1 MEGRGH
7 RTHRTHGTHR
17 TRALLGA
24 VALLCLA
31 PATVITAHAQVTAI
45 RGTVRDS
52 AGTPV
57 RSAQVS
63 VESASRVGFVDSGGH
78 FAITG
83 LKPGTYALVARR
95 IGWEPRT
102 QTVTVRD
109 GEQVSIDFVLRRL
122 PQALEA
128 VVVRAD
134 TICPRFTYAG
144 VLCRKAEGRGFM
156 MDRDDIAAKNAH
168 LREWIF
174 LGVPGM
180 TVEAVQG
187 RIVAKST
194 EGWRCVRRIV
204 NGGLRARD
212 APPPDV
218 NDLTAVEV
226 FHPEEIPPEYAHH
239 AWGTYGTKRF
249 PMQVRCTLIVYWTI
263 GPDDP

>member
-1 MEGRGH
+1 MARGH
-7 RTHRTHGTHR
+7 RTPRSSGT
-17 TRALLGA
+17 A
-24 VALLCLA
+24 
-31 PATVITAHAQVTAI
+31 VTACLVLLALGGASRATAQTATI

-52 AGTPV
+52 AGAPI
-57 RSAQVS
+57 RSAQVRI
-63 VESASRVGFVDSGGH
+63 ESANRVAFVDSAGQ
-78 FAITG
+78 FAITE
-83 LKPGTYALVARR
+83 LKPGTYTLLARR

-102 QTVTVRD
+102 ETVAAGA
-109 GEQVSIDFVLRRL
+109 GEQVRLDIVLRRL

-134 TICPRFTYAG
+134 TICPRFSYAG

-156 MDRDDIAAKNAH
+156 MDRDEIAAKNAH
-168 LREWIF
+168 LRDWIF

-187 RIVAKST
+187 GVMAKST

-212 APPPDV
+212 APPPDTK
-218 NDLTAVEV
+218 DLTAVEV

-249 PMQVRCTLIVYWTI
+249 PMNVRCTLIVYWTI
-263 GPDDP
+263 GPDDPDDR